1 MKEDMLVLSG
11 HQADNSSTSLSST
24 TEVDYVKS
32 GIIDDEDIKDVEKS
46 GDIEEGGFVTDENSF
61 ESAAAV
67 EYTHISLPL
76 PGYDYLGGIS
86 SSLCGLEGGQDGE
99 ETTAATTTTRTTVA
113 TRTTKWR
120 TLTSLF
126 RRKEEENKDEDIK
139 KKGMEEQTQ
148 TTCTIEMVE
157 KRNVPIFCAVCLD
170 SYEVSDQV
178 CWASNKECTHVFHAD
193 CILQWLVSSGK
204 KKSMD
209 QIFEKHPSDAK
220 LIQYRQCPCCRQD
233 FISVKPDIREREE
246 SV

>member
-1 MKEDMLVLSG
+1 MRLLSG
-11 HQADNSSTSLSST
+11 HQADNNNTILSST
-24 TEVDYVKS
+24 TGVDDNS
-32 GIIDDEDIKDVEKS
+32 GIIIDEDMKDVEKS
-46 GDIEEGGFVTDENSF
+46 GDIEEGGVVTDENSF

-86 SSLCGLEGGQDGE
+86 SSLCGLEGEQDGE

-113 TRTTKWR
+113 TRTNKWR

-126 RRKEEENKDEDIK
+126 RWKEEESKEEEIEK
-139 KKGMEEQTQ
+139 KEIEEP

-170 SYEVSDQV
+170 SYEITDQV
-178 CWASNKECTHVFHAD
+178 CWASNKECSHVFHAD
-193 CILQWLVSSGK
+193 CILQWLISSGK

-233 FISVKPDIREREE
+233 FISVPDMREREA